1 MTNSSD
7 GTEYVD
13 VAIIGAGVSGL
24 YSGWRLLTDRSN
36 PALWL
41 DPGRPQLKIYEMG
54 ERTGGRLFSVTDLPG
69 LPNVVGELGG
79 MRYMEH
85 QRLVSSLISELG
97 LPSIDFPMGDTS
109 RNLFYLRQHRFTDQD
124 WSNPEVHKP
133 YFLDE
138 QFRNRHPDDLFEMIV
153 DNVLRANGF
162 PKPQDRQ
169 GWDAIKPLLR
179 YYQGPDKNYRLEH
192 VGFWNLLMDQIGN
205 EGYELLA
212 QGGGYYSNT
221 INWNSAEALPYIVGD
236 FGGSIEYKTLLG
248 GFDQIARGLEAAY
261 RSAGGEITLQRM
273 LMNFRHNDSN
283 DPDSRPYRYQLI
295 MRDPNNG
302 SMSTVYTN
310 RIILAM
316 PRRSLELLA
325 QDNFLFDSGSN
336 LEVIARVRSVIGEP
350 SFKLLMGFYEEGQTE
365 PWWQRLLGLESGRS
379 ITDLPMRQCYY
390 FGTDPETR
398 HSLLLASYNDM
409 STVDYW
415 KVLEDP
421 NGGLLR
427 FKHSRRFREAFGEER
442 FQPRAT
448 PFSSIDELERAS
460 ERYPQGP
467 RRMVDHALAQLKEL
481 HNLPDLPDGR
491 PQIPEPYTTAYMNW
505 NDDPYGGGYH
515 AWKANYDVGETMRF
529 MRRPLP
535 GEDLHICGEAYS
547 DQQGWVEGAFCIAE
561 LMLREHFGL
570 ATPPWLDPHDYYLG
584 R

>member
-1 MTNSSD
+1 MTVSTA

-36 PALWL
+36 PNLWL
-41 DPGRPQLKIYEMG
+41 DAGRPQVAIYELS
-54 ERTGGRLFSVTDLPG
+54 ERVGGRLFSVTDLPG

-85 QRLVSSLISELG
+85 QRLVSSLIQELG
-97 LPSIDFPMGDTS
+97 LPSIPFPMGDTS
-109 RNLFYLRQHRFTDQD
+109 RNLFYLRRDRFTDQGWTD
-124 WSNPEVHKP
+124 PAVHKP
-133 YFLDE
+133 YAIDPE
-138 QFRNRHPDDLFEMIV
+138 YQNRHPDDLFSMVV
-153 DNVLRANGF
+153 DRVLAANGQSR
-162 PKPQDRQ
+162 PTDRQ
-169 GWDAIKPLLR
+169 GWDAIKHILR
-179 YYQGPDKNYRLEH
+179 YYQGPDKGYLLEH
-192 VGFWNLLMDQIGN
+192 VGFWNLLMDQLGN

-236 FGGSIEYKTLLG
+236 FGGAIEYKTLEG
-248 GFDQIARGLEAAY
+248 GFDQIARGLESAY
-261 RSAGGEITLQRM
+261 RTAGGMIRTSRM
-273 LMNFRHNDSN
+273 LVNFRHNDHS
-283 DPDSRPYRYQLI
+283 DPDSQRYRYQLFL
-295 MRDPNNG
+295 RDPAEPN
-302 SMSTVYTN
+302 TQQVVYAN

-316 PRRSLELLA
+316 PRRSLELLS
-325 QDNFLFDSGSN
+325 QDNFLFASGTELDVISN
-336 LEVIARVRSVIGEP
+336 VRSVIGEP

-365 PWWQRLLGLESGRS
+365 PWWQRRLGLESGRS

-427 FKHSRRFREAFGEER
+427 FRMARRLRAVIEQGR
-442 FQPRAT
+442 FEPRAT
-448 PFSSIDELERAS
+448 PAASRQALQQAS
-460 ERYPQGP
+460 ESYPQAP
-467 RRMVDHALAQLKEL
+467 RRMVEHSLAQLKEL
-481 HNLPDLPDGR
+481 HDLPDTPEG
-491 PQIPEPYTTAYMNW
+491 PQIPEPYTTAFMNW

-515 AWKANYDVGETMRF
+515 AWKANYDVGATMQF
-529 MRRPLP
+529 MRRPQP
-535 GEDLHICGEAYS
+535 GEAVHICGEAYS

-570 ATPPWLDPHDYYLG
+570 TTPPWLAPQDYYLG